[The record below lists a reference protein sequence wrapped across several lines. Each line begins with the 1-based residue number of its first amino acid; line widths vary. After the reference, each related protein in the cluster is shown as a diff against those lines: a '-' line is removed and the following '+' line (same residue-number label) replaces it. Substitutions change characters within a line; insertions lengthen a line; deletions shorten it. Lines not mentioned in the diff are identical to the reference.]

1 MPRVRVPLLRPAR
14 SYVRALHTVMILMLA
29 THQPVLATLI
39 AHSPIATIVIA
50 GDLMFLSRAVWC
62 HVLNIDMTD
71 DPTYASL

>member
-1 MPRVRVPLLRPAR
+1 MYAPYTPDDLDVGY
-14 SYVRALHTVMILMLA
+14 SS
-29 THQPVLATLI
+29 PVLATLI

-71 DPTYASL
+71 DPTYATL